1 MMAHLTTDEI
11 FTYLD
16 GKASDTEKG
25 QMDAHMASCAECME
39 EKEEIRA
46 LEFRIRIEPKF
57 TPTAEDLQELIDLF
71 PAPPER
77 EPDKPSLPRMIV
89 ALLAWDNFD
98 QPMFAG
104 ARAVGAP
111 THPLVFRAD
120 DIGVEVRIKSTEA
133 NGQITLSGH
142 LVSSR
147 SGRSFDNASVALES
161 HGAVRYQ
168 TTANDL
174 GEFSFQVP
182 ADSYDLS
189 IDLVE
194 GHVTIPNVHPGSA
207 RS

>member
-1 MMAHLTTDEI
+1 
-11 FTYLD
+11 
-16 GKASDTEKG
+16 
-25 QMDAHMASCAECME
+25 MDAHMASCAECKE
-39 EKEEIRA
+39 EKEEIQA
-46 LEFRIRIEPKF
+46 LEFRMRLEPKF
-57 TPTAEDLQELIDLF
+57 APTAEDLQELIDLF

-77 EPDKPSLPRMIV
+77 EPDKPSPRIRIMASLV
-89 ALLAWDNFD
+89 CDTFV

-133 NGQITLSGH
+133 NGQITLSGY

-168 TTANDL
+168 TTANEL
-174 GEFSFQVP
+174 GEFSFQAP
-182 ADSYDLS
+182 ADTYDLS
-189 IDLVE
+189 IDLAE